1 MKNKHLW
8 LLFFFNSNFLFS
20 QSIIKGNVK
29 DLSNNPIIGASI
41 LLRDSTNTIIT
52 SYAITNHKGFYKI
65 NAIKYIGKAYL
76 SVNSLGYRKEVEKI
90 YFSTKSTNLIKNFY
104 LKEEATILKE
114 ITIKSKIPIRVKND
128 TVSYAVEKFTDGT
141 EEVIEDVI
149 RKLPGL
155 DVGDNGKITYKGK
168 PIDKV
173 LIEGDD
179 MFNKNYTIATKN
191 IGSAVIDKIQAIEN
205 YQENKNL
212 KGIKDSDKQVLN
224 ILLKEDVKAKPYG
237 SGNFGYGYKNRF
249 DASLNLIGVN
259 KKNKYYILGSTNNIG
274 ISESPYDYFS
284 LASNLDEDEKSASTL
299 ISANYF
305 LPNIKSKRV
314 NNNESVFGATNLI
327 FKPTEK
333 LRIKSNFFI
342 TKDKNILNREAENI
356 FIVGTENIVIN
367 EAQNLIRIP
376 FIGEGQLGFDY
387 DISKTS
393 EINYDTKIKI
403 GKIKTNSSQNT
414 SNGLFDELLM
424 ENNVFINQ
432 NLKYTNRITDKSA
445 LLITANY
452 LYNKK
457 PQDYFV
463 TQSIQS
469 NLISNQPNDIENY
482 QSFQKSNVSLNKL
495 SFQTEYIKTHKKGN
509 YSLGLRFFDTN
520 EKLNSDFYFQKND
533 NTNDNI
539 STNLANKF
547 ENKQQHFFIEFKDKR
562 KFNKWNFVYGLSGNV
577 KSIELNNI
585 PKKQTYF
592 ISPKVGTEIRL
603 GSNSKFTSIYSYGK
617 KYPLL
622 SELYADY
629 ILTNYRTLSKGTSN
643 INLISSHT
651 FLTNFTF
658 SDWFNQFTFFLN
670 FIYLNN
676 DKAYTSKIQIDDV
689 ITLSEKILVAGN
701 KNYIGTIGASKYL
714 PFISSTIKF
723 NANLSWYDYFNIV
736 NSSELRNNLSF
747 SSNYKA
753 SLKSAFD
760 GVFNFETSFNL
771 LKNIFTTSENHNKIE
786 NNNIELLA
794 SIIIKPNK
802 KWAMKI
808 SNEQLLYNIG
818 NKNKSAFYFLDV
830 DLKYIYKKNKLS
842 FKLIGRNLLNET
854 RFEIKSI
861 GDYFS
866 SIQKFDLLPRHLLLE
881 MNYRF

>member
-8 LLFFFNSNFLFS
+8 LLFFFISNFLFS

-29 DLSNNPIIGASI
+29 DSLNIPVIAASI
-41 LLRDSTNTIIT
+41 LLKDSTNTKII
-52 SYAITNHKGFYKI
+52 SYAITNSKGFYTIK
-65 NAIKYIGKAYL
+65 AIKHTGTVYL

-104 LKEEATILKE
+104 LKEEATMLE
-114 ITIKSKIPIRVKND
+114 EVRIKTRIPIRIKND
-128 TVSYAVEKFTDGT
+128 TVSYAIEKFTDGT

-149 RKLPGL
+149 KKLPGL
-155 DVGDNGKITYKGK
+155 DVSDNGKITYKGK

-179 MFNKNYTIATKN
+179 MFDKNYTIATKN
-191 IGSAVIDKIQAIEN
+191 ISSAVIDKVQAIEN

-237 SGNFGYGYKNRF
+237 SGNFAYGYKNRF

-259 KKNKYYILGSTNNIG
+259 KKNKYYVLGNTNNIG
-274 ISESPYDYFS
+274 INPSPYDYFS
-284 LASNLDEDEKSASTL
+284 LASNLDEDEKSVSTL
-299 ISANYF
+299 INTNYF
-305 LPNIKSKRV
+305 LPNIKPRRV
-314 NNNESVFGATNLI
+314 NKNESIFGAANLI
-327 FKPTEK
+327 FKPTKK

-342 TKDKNILNREAENI
+342 TKDKNILNRETENI
-356 FIVGTENIVIN
+356 FIFGTENIIIN
-367 EAQNLIRIP
+367 ETQNLIRTP
-376 FIGEGQLGFDY
+376 FLGEGQLGFDY

-393 EINYDTKIKI
+393 EVNFDTKIKI
-403 GKIKTNSSQNT
+403 GEIKTNSNQNT
-414 SNGLFDELLM
+414 SNGLFDEFLM
-424 ENNVFINQ
+424 EQDLFINQ
-432 NLKYTNRITDKSA
+432 NLKYTNRINNKSA
-445 LLITANY
+445 LLITTNY

-457 PQDYFV
+457 PQEYLV
-463 TQSIQS
+463 TPSIQS
-469 NLISNQPNDIENY
+469 ALISNQPIDIENY
-482 QSFQKSNVSLNKL
+482 KSFQKSRITL
-495 SFQTEYIKTHKKGN
+495 SNFYFQSEYITTHKKGN
-509 YSLGLRFFDTN
+509 YNLSLAFFNTN
-520 EKLNSDFYFQKND
+520 EKLNSEFYFQNVVE
-533 NTNDNI
+533 NNNI
-539 STNLANKF
+539 STNLLNKL
-547 ENKQQHFFIEFKDKR
+547 ENKQQHIFIEFKDKR
-562 KFNKWNFVYGLSGNV
+562 KFNKWNFVYGLSGNF
-577 KSIELNNI
+577 KAIELNNI

-592 ISPKVGTEIRL
+592 ISPKVGTEIGL
-603 GSNSKFTSIYSYGK
+603 GSNSKFTSIYSYGR

-622 SELYADY
+622 GELYADY
-629 ILTNYRTLSKGTSN
+629 VLTNYRTLSKGTSN

-676 DKAYTSKIQIDDV
+676 DKAYTSKIQIDDA

-701 KNYIGTIGASKYL
+701 RNYIGTIGSSKYL

-723 NANLSWYDYFNIV
+723 NANFSWYDYFNII

-753 SLKSAFD
+753 SLKSAFG

-771 LKNIFTTSENHNKIE
+771 LKNIFTTSENHNKIK
-786 NNNIELLA
+786 NNNVELFA
-794 SIIIKPNK
+794 SIIIKPSE
-802 KWAMKI
+802 KWTMKI
-808 SNEQLLYNIG
+808 SNDQLLYNIG
-818 NKNKSAFYFLDV
+818 NKNKSIFYFLDV
-830 DLKYIYKKNKLS
+830 DLKYIYQKNKLS

-866 SIQKFDLLPRHLLLE
+866 SIQRLDLLPRHLLLE

>member
-104 LKEEATILKE
+104 LKEEATMLE
-114 ITIKSKIPIRVKND
+114 EVRIKTRIPIRVKND

-149 RKLPGL
+149 KKLPGI
-155 DVGDNGKITYKGK
+155 DVSDNGKITYKGK

-179 MFNKNYTIATKN
+179 MFDKNYTIATKN
-191 IGSAVIDKIQAIEN
+191 IGSAVIDKVQAIEN

-212 KGIKDSDKQVLN
+212 KGVKDSNKQVLN

-237 SGNFGYGYKNRF
+237 NGNFAYGYKNRF
-249 DASLNLIGVN
+249 DISLNLIGVN
-259 KKNKYYILGSTNNIG
+259 KKNKYYVLGSTNNIG
-274 ISESPYDYFS
+274 INPSPYDYFS
-284 LASNLDEDEKSASTL
+284 LPSNLDEDEKSVSTL
-299 ISANYF
+299 INSNYF
-305 LPNIKSKRV
+305 LPNIKPRRLNK
-314 NNNESVFGATNLI
+314 NESIFGATNLI
-327 FKPTEK
+327 FKPTKK

-342 TKDKNILNREAENI
+342 TKDKNILNRETENI
-356 FIVGTENIVIN
+356 FIFGTENIIIN
-367 EAQNLIRIP
+367 ENQNLIRNP
-376 FIGEGQLGFDY
+376 FIIEGQLGFDY

-393 EINYDTKIKI
+393 EVNYDTKIKV
-403 GKIKTNSSQNT
+403 GEIKTNSNQNT
-414 SNGLFDELLM
+414 SNGLFDEFLM
-424 ENNVFINQ
+424 EQDFFINQ
-432 NLKYTNRITDKSA
+432 NLKYTNRINNKSA
-445 LLITANY
+445 LLITTNY

-457 PQDYFV
+457 PQEYFV
-463 TQSIQS
+463 TPSIQS
-469 NLISNQPNDIENY
+469 NLISTQPIDNVDY
-482 QSFQKSNVSLNKL
+482 KSFQKSRITLNNF
-495 SFQTEYIKTHKKGN
+495 SFQSEYISTHKKGN
-509 YSLGLRFFDTN
+509 YNLGLAFFDTS
-520 EKLNSDFYFQKND
+520 EKLNSEFYFQNVVESK
-533 NTNDNI
+533 NI
-539 STNLANKF
+539 STNLINNL

-562 KFNKWNFVYGLSGNV
+562 KFNKWNFVYGLSGNL

-585 PKKQTYF
+585 PQKKTCF

-629 ILTNYRTLSKGTSN
+629 VLINYRTLSKGTEN

-651 FLTNFTF
+651 FLTNFTY
-658 SDWFNQFTFFLN
+658 SDWFNQFNFFVN

-676 DKAYTSKIQIDDV
+676 DNAYTSKIQIDDT
-689 ITLSEKILVAGN
+689 ITLSEKILVSGN
-701 KNYIGTIGASKYL
+701 KNYIGAIEASKYL

-723 NANLSWYDYFNIV
+723 KANLSWYDYFNIV

-771 LKNIFTTSENHNKIE
+771 LKSIFTTSESPNKIKNDNVE
-786 NNNIELLA
+786 VLA
-794 SIIIKPNK
+794 SIIIKPTK
-802 KWAMKI
+802 KWTMKI
-808 SNEQLLYNIG
+808 TNEQLLYNIG